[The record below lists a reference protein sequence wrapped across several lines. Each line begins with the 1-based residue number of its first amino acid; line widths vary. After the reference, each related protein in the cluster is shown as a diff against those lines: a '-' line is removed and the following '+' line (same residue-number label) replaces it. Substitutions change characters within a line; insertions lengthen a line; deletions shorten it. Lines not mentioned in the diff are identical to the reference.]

1 MSVVLVDMD
10 GVLADWGS
18 GYGAALDGH
27 GDSARNIR
35 RHHQQE
41 TFDLHHGCT
50 PAESAIIAT
59 VMDQM
64 SYLDLDPMP
73 GAADALHGMV
83 DAGHEV
89 RIVTSPWITNP
100 TCASDKLAWMMRH
113 FGHEWGRR
121 VVISSDKTVVMGDYL
136 IDDKPEVSGIYTPVW
151 EHIVFEQPYNK
162 TVPQRRMTAWDQ
174 WKEVIA

>member
-1 MSVVLVDMD
+1 MTTILVDMD

-18 GYGAALDGH
+18 GYGAALDEH
-27 GDSARNIR
+27 GDVARNIR

-50 PAESAIIAT
+50 PVESAVIAT

-64 SYLDLDPMP
+64 SYYDLEPMP
-73 GAADALHGMV
+73 GAVDALHEMV
-83 DAGHEV
+83 ERGHEV

-113 FGHEWGRR
+113 FGPEWGRR
-121 VVISSDKTVVMGDYL
+121 VIIASDKTLVMGDYL
-136 IDDKPEVSGIYTPVW
+136 IDDKPEIVGHYPPAW
-151 EHIVFEQPYNK
+151 EHIVFDQPYNK
-162 TVPQRRMTAWDQ
+162 TVTQRRLTDWAD
-174 WKEVIA
+174 WKEVIQ